1 MGFLKNLFG
10 GKDGA
15 KKPYVDT
22 QGVYFYVQCDNCGT
36 PVRLRADKTHDLI
49 NLGDGFEWHK
59 TIVDNRCFRPM
70 PTVVQLN
77 NQYEMVSHE
86 INGGHY
92 ITEETYNQLYAEE
105 QARRIQATEETA
117 AKAADTES

>member
-10 GKDGA
+10 GKDQSS
-15 KKPYVDT
+15 KPYVDK

-36 PVRLRADKTHDLI
+36 PVRLRADKTHDLL
-49 NLGDGFEWHK
+49 NRGDGFEWHK

-77 NQYEMVSHE
+77 SAYEIVSSE
-86 INGGHY
+86 ISGGHY
-92 ITEETYNQLYAEE
+92 ITAEEYERLLAEE
-105 QARRIQATEETA
+105 QARRAQAQA
-117 AKAADTES
+117 AAPEPPQE